1 MRCLFLYTELAEYVL
16 ACCNQLAQ
24 HGEVHIVRWPV
35 NKEAPFEFEF
45 NSGLKVYNKPDYSF
59 EDLEKLMAEIDPT
72 VIVCSGWIDK
82 DYLKLVKP
90 YAGKI
95 ATVMTCDTQWRGD
108 LKQRLATIAGRLYL
122 SRLFSHAWVPGQA
135 QKQYALKLGFKER
148 NIETGFYSCDLD
160 RFNTVY
166 EQQLAAKQQHFP
178 KRFLYVGRYYE
189 FKGIKELWQAFAELQ
204 EEQPSEWELWCLGTG
219 DLEPVQHPKIR
230 HFGFV
235 QPRDMQ
241 NFTAGSGV
249 FILPSRYEPWGVV
262 VQEFAASGFPLLL
275 SDRIG
280 AREQFLK
287 EGQNGF
293 SFEAE
298 NVAAIKAAMK
308 KMTGLPPAGLVK
320 MGQLS
325 HELAQQVSPATWVN
339 SILKM
344 EGALCTK

>member
-16 ACCNQLAQ
+16 ACCNQLAA

-59 EDLEKLMAEIDPT
+59 EGLQKLIAGIDPT

-95 ATVMTCDTQWRGD
+95 PTVMTCDTQWRGD
-108 LKQRLATIAGRLYL
+108 LRQRLATIAGRMYL
-122 SRLFSHAWVPGQA
+122 SRLFSHAWVPGQS
-135 QKQYALKLGFKER
+135 QKQYALRLGFKAQH
-148 NIETGFYSCDLD
+148 IETGFYSCDLA
-160 RFNTVY
+160 RFNQVY
-166 EQQLAAKQQHFP
+166 GQQFAAKRQDFP

-204 EEQPSEWELWCLGTG
+204 AEQPNEWELWCLGVG
-219 DLEPVQHPKIR
+219 DVEPAQHPKIK

-235 QPRDMQ
+235 QPKDMQ

-249 FILPSRYEPWGVV
+249 FILPSRFEPWGVV

-275 SDRIG
+275 SGRIG
-280 AREQFLK
+280 AKEQFLK

-298 NVAAIKAAMK
+298 NLAAIRAAMK
-308 KMTGLPPAGLVK
+308 KITGLPAAELAS

-325 HELAQQVSPATWVN
+325 HELAQSVTPGTWVN